1 MVNYITG
8 KNVLTRE
15 GARLAGGMRDHGLDI
30 FDIAVIL
37 DVDVDRVIDF
47 VVI

>member
-1 MVNYITG
+1 MVNYITS
-8 KNVLTRE
+8 KNTLTRE
-15 GARLAGGMRDHGLDI
+15 TARLAGGMCDHGLDV

-47 VVI
+47 MVI